1 MLKTP
6 DGKFV
11 RQSTAAIVATPNSI
25 CHIDFAADLPPAGE
39 RPQKRRR
46 RNRAGQRIPDAVSNF
61 AFVNDARCCILSQ
74 QRQLAAQ
81 VQPPGTNAR
90 VLPLDSACLHCAFT
104 SPCTAVLVEQ
114 AWSEVIKSFP
124 EPLYRHRYGS

>member
-1 MLKTP
+1 M
-6 DGKFV
+6 
-11 RQSTAAIVATPNSI
+11 ATPNSI
-25 CHIDFAADLPPAGE
+25 CHVDFAADLPSAGE
-39 RPQKRRR
+39 RLQKRRR
-46 RNRAGQRIPDAVSNF
+46 RTRAGQRIPDAVSKITF
-61 AFVNDARCCILSQ
+61 LSEYLVLLTLSQ
-74 QRQLAAQ
+74 QRQLAVQ

-114 AWSEVIKSFP
+114 SWSEVVKGFP